1 MYVLKEPLLYNV
13 NVIFLE
19 ISKRYVSNS
28 TEPHILQKPRSLI
41 HENSFLVHLTNTS
54 YHHSSIFT
62 NSTGNKQAFLGIT
75 LVTNEV

>member
-28 TEPHILQKPRSLI
+28 TEPHILQKP
-41 HENSFLVHLTNTS
+41 
-54 YHHSSIFT
+54 
-62 NSTGNKQAFLGIT
+62 
-75 LVTNEV
+75 